1 MSKLLSTSDYL
12 KLPELFYQYV
22 SPEAAIEP
30 KYNIFNKN
38 LAKELNLD
46 TDYLLSNEGLA
57 ILSGKE
63 TTHLTPIAQ
72 AYMGHQFG
80 NLTMLGDGRAILL
93 GELKNNLDLQLKGGG
108 STPFSRGGDGMATL
122 GPMLREY
129 IISEA
134 MHALKIP
141 TTRSLAVI
149 ETGKEVL
156 RNRLEKGAL
165 VVRLASSHLR
175 VGTFQ
180 YASYYGEL
188 EDLQKLADYAINKH
202 YPHLKQMTSPYL
214 SLFKTVI
221 KKQAKLIADWQLVG
235 FIHGVMNTDN
245 MTISGET
252 IDYGPCAFLDIYK
265 SDQVF
270 SSIDFYGRYAYN
282 EQPQIG
288 LWNLTRFAEAI
299 IPLLH
304 DDQDEAINLAK
315 KELNT
320 YIDLFEHFLQEGQL
334 KKIGL
339 TENTPE
345 NIQLINQLFT
355 IMEDEKRDY
364 TETFRAL
371 TLQDKNALNLN
382 NSEKLQEW
390 YNIWIELI
398 TPHLEESINIMKQA
412 NPAFIPRNYLV
423 EEAISEVITTGKQT
437 KLKDLL
443 NKLEN
448 PYAYSEDQL
457 AYIFPE
463 NKYDENYQTFCGT

>member
-1 MSKLLSTSDYL
+1 
-12 KLPELFYQYV
+12 
-22 SPEAAIEP
+22 
-30 KYNIFNKN
+30 
-38 LAKELNLD
+38 
-46 TDYLLSNEGLA
+46 
-57 ILSGKE
+57 
-63 TTHLTPIAQ
+63 
-72 AYMGHQFG
+72 
-80 NLTMLGDGRAILL
+80 
-93 GELKNNLDLQLKGGG
+93 
-108 STPFSRGGDGMATL
+108 
-122 GPMLREY
+122 
-129 IISEA
+129 
-134 MHALKIP
+134 
-141 TTRSLAVI
+141 
-149 ETGKEVL
+149 
-156 RNRLEKGAL
+156 
-165 VVRLASSHLR
+165 
-175 VGTFQ
+175 
-180 YASYYGEL
+180 
-188 EDLQKLADYAINKH
+188 
-202 YPHLKQMTSPYL
+202 
-214 SLFKTVI
+214 
-221 KKQAKLIADWQLVG
+221 
-235 FIHGVMNTDN
+235 IHGVMNTDN
-245 MTISGET
+245 MTISAET

-304 DDQDEAINLAK
+304 DDQHEAINLAK
-315 KELNT
+315 KE
-320 YIDLFEHFLQEGQL
+320 L

-339 TENTPE
+339 TENTPK
-345 NIQLINQLFT
+345 NIELINQLLT

-371 TLQDKNALNLN
+371 TLQNKKALKLN
-382 NSEKLQEW
+382 DSEKLQEW
-390 YNIWIELI
+390 YNVWIELI

-463 NKYDENYQTFCGT
+463 DKYDENYQTF